1 MTSQKYC
8 RYENTLAEM
17 RQIHEL
23 WDEDNYGEDLDDT
36 EKKSR
41 EWLEDII
48 VELAES
54 INAGREV

>member
-8 RYENTLAEM
+8 RYENTLDEM

-23 WDEDNYGEDLDDT
+23 WDGDDYGEDLSAT
-36 EKKSR
+36 EKQSR
-41 EWLEDII
+41 AWLEDII

>member
-8 RYENTLAEM
+8 RYENTLDDM
-17 RQIHEL
+17 RQIYEL
-23 WDEDNYGEDLDDT
+23 WDEDDYGEDLSAT
-36 EKKSR
+36 EKQSR
-41 EWLEDII
+41 AWLEDII